1 MDNLL
6 EYKNEIYS
14 ISNIDADS
22 KSVFPEESF
31 FEYATEMLSE
41 AGVLDNVEYCP
52 YRNKI
57 KGMRLDGYSWN
68 ALEKTICGIIV
79 NFTNEPDCID
89 SLTNTQVKDISKKV
103 TRFFEGSKIQR
114 FINDL
119 EVTDPGRYAAE
130 QISHF
135 IDDAIK
141 IRVVILTDQKLSIRI
156 KKLSI
161 DKILDKD
168 TSIEIWDIERLK
180 ELSESTNDY
189 ENFTVDIKAL
199 GGELNV
205 LPANKINNEVS
216 TYLGVMPG
224 LLLSNIYDEYG
235 QRLLESN
242 VRTFLDF
249 RAGTNQ
255 GMRRTLLVEP
265 DNFFAYNN
273 GLTVTA
279 TAIKTEVIDGQMKIL
294 ELENMQIVNG
304 GQTTAAIYFSPKDK
318 GKIKGSDRDYYFS
331 EIDLSKVFVQMKLTV
346 VGEKEAADILK
357 SNIATYA
364 NSQNSIQQSDL
375 VSNHP
380 FHINIETRSRKQLM
394 PAGETGFPTKWFYER
409 ARGQY
414 STQLRAMSASK
425 QNKFIAEYPKNQ
437 VFTKTD
443 MAKYENTWRM
453 RPFEVKR
460 GAQANLKLLGQ
471 VIIKEFEKNEDDF
484 GVTYYNDLIA
494 KMILFRSADYYIP
507 RSDWYKAEKGLKAEI
522 VTYTLA
528 LLRYA
533 LRKEYK
539 DLNLERIYKNQ
550 KLSVSLTNFIVELGL
565 LVRDCIVNPEFRD
578 GVANPSEFCKSEKGW
593 VKFKE
598 LNIDL
603 SSLDAQDLHSS
614 TQLENLKKEK
624 IKIKEASIF
633 VNDYEN
639 VISISANEWVAIADF
654 YLKNYD
660 TNHINVAIPL
670 KCVNLIQ
677 FRKIPSDKQLKMA
690 VEIRDKAYKEGF
702 DYIK

>member
-1 MDNLL
+1 MDDLL
-6 EYKNEIYS
+6 EYKNELYS
-14 ISNIDADS
+14 ISNIDAD
-22 KSVFPEESF
+22 KNSVFPEESF
-31 FEYATEMLSE
+31 FEYVSNMLSD
-41 AGVLDNVEYCP
+41 AGVLDDVEYCP
-52 YRNKI
+52 YRNKV

-68 ALEKTICGIIV
+68 ALEKTVCGIIV
-79 NFTNEPDCID
+79 NFTNEID
-89 SLTNTQVKDISKKV
+89 HIENLTNTEIKDVTKKV
-103 TRFFEGSKIQR
+103 TRFFESTIDQK

-130 QISHF
+130 QISHYL
-135 IDDAIK
+135 DDAIK
-141 IRVVILTDQKLSIRI
+141 VRIVLLTDQKLSTRV
-156 KKLSI
+156 KRLSI
-161 DKILDKD
+161 DKIMDKD
-168 TSIEIWDIERLK
+168 TSIEIWDLERLK

-189 ENFTVDIKAL
+189 EDFIVDIKAL
-199 GGELNV
+199 KGDLKV
-205 LPANKINNEVS
+205 LPANNISDDVS
-216 TYLGVMPG
+216 TYLGIMPG
-224 LLLSNIYDEYG
+224 TLLSDIYDEFG

-249 RAGTNQ
+249 RAGTNK
-255 GMRRTLLVEP
+255 GMRKTLLTEP
-265 DNFFAYNN
+265 DHFFAYNN

-279 TAIKTEVIDGQMKIL
+279 TSVKTETINGQMRIV

-304 GQTTAAIYFSPKDK
+304 GQTTAAIYFSPRDK
-318 GKIKGSDRDYYFS
+318 GKLKSNDQEYSFS

-414 STQLRAMSASK
+414 STQLRAMSTSK

-471 VIIKEFEKNEDDF
+471 IIIKEYEENEDHF
-484 GVTYYNDLIA
+484 GAAFYNDLVA
-494 KMILFRSADYYIP
+494 KMILFRTADYAIP
-507 RSDWYKAEKGLKAEI
+507 RSEWYKEERGLKAEV

-528 LLRYA
+528 LLRYS
-533 LRKEYK
+533 LRKNCK
-539 DLNLERIYKNQ
+539 DINLERIYKNQ
-550 KLSVSLTNFIVELGL
+550 KLSSSLTEFIVELGL
-565 LVRDCIVNPEFRD
+565 LVRTYITDSSFRG

-593 VKFKE
+593 IKFQE
-598 LNIDL
+598 LDIDL
-603 SSLDAQDLHSS
+603 SSLDPQDILSDS
-614 TQLENLKKEK
+614 QLTEVKKQNKEINDASK
-624 IKIKEASIF
+624 I
-633 VNDYEN
+633 VNEFEYIMQVSAEEWIA
-639 VISISANEWVAIADF
+639 ISDF
-654 YLKNYD
+654 YSKNYEPS
-660 TNHINVAIPL
+660 HMNVGIPL
-670 KCVNLIQ
+670 RCVALIQ
-677 FRKIPSDKQLKMA
+677 YGKVPSDKQLKMA
-690 VEIRDKAYKEGF
+690 VKIREKAYIDGF
-702 DYIK
+702 DYIS